1 MEFFIRIY
9 AESGA
14 TLADFARVSTLTM
27 SQVRITLETG
37 ALDYQSAQFDIN
49 PKTFFSLKQ
58 DFEQAKYEDVRDRQ
72 MKELE
77 LEDDLMSKLPVRWVV

>member
-14 TLADFARVSTLTM
+14 TLSDFARVSTLTM